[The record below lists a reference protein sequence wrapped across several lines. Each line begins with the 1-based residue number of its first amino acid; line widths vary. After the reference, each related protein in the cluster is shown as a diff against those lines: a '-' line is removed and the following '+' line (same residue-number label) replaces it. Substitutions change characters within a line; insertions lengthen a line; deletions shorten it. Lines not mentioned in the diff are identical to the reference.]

1 MRTLTWLSAL
11 TLSAQAAPPGFDSI
25 FPAGGAPG
33 MRVEAA
39 VVGKE
44 LDKEPLLGW
53 SGDPKVVILAGENPK
68 KVFIHIA
75 KDATP
80 GPCLVRFYNSQGST
94 APRIVEVG
102 RFEEAVENEPNN
114 SLAEAKV
121 AKPRMNTTIN
131 GVLSKSGDVDTF
143 PIAVRKGR
151 TVTLEVHGYALGS
164 PMDPALRLLDERGVE
179 VAAGH
184 DTHNLDPL
192 IRHTPNADGTLFA
205 QVFAFSHPPKAD
217 VSFTGSANH
226 VYRLIVTDESVPSA
240 QPNEPKNLTI
250 PATVTGCINK
260 RQEEDTFTLTAKKGE
275 ELTLAVRAQAI
286 RSPMDAILR
295 IEDQDGKM
303 LAQADDGENLDP
315 VLKWKATKDG
325 EYKVVVTDRFHGGS
339 SDHVYELN
347 IQPFEPSLSAEL
359 DNHGYRLE
367 TGKSAEV
374 KMKVK
379 LNGTFEGKIQ
389 AKAVQLPPGVTSKP
403 VEVPAKGGEVKLKL
417 EAQAD
422 AEASQSP
429 FAVELVTS
437 GPDKVQTVL
446 ASYALPFPE
455 PRGDFLITTD
465 TRPWLTLAAK
475 TTPKPTEKPAP

>member
-1 MRTLTWLSAL
+1 
-11 TLSAQAAPPGFDSI
+11 
-25 FPAGGAPG
+25 
-33 MRVEAA
+33 
-39 VVGKE
+39 
-44 LDKEPLLGW
+44 
-53 SGDPKVVILAGENPK
+53 
-68 KVFIHIA
+68 
-75 KDATP
+75 
-80 GPCLVRFYNSQGST
+80 
-94 APRIVEVG
+94 
-102 RFEEAVENEPNN
+102 
-114 SLAEAKV
+114 
-121 AKPRMNTTIN
+121 
-131 GVLSKSGDVDTF
+131 
-143 PIAVRKGR
+143 
-151 TVTLEVHGYALGS
+151 
-164 PMDPALRLLDERGVE
+164 
-179 VAAGH
+179 
-184 DTHNLDPL
+184 
-192 IRHTPNADGTLFA
+192 
-205 QVFAFSHPPKAD
+205 
-217 VSFTGSANH
+217 
-226 VYRLIVTDESVPSA
+226 
-240 QPNEPKNLTI
+240 
-250 PATVTGCINK
+250 
-260 RQEEDTFTLTAKKGE
+260 
-275 ELTLAVRAQAI
+275 
-286 RSPMDAILR
+286 MDAILR